1 VEAQVRRRL
10 LLFGVALAV
19 AFYILLSLRSI
30 DTPFVHVTEDVNG
43 QSGVSVR
50 AWDEFGWLSMR
61 FGWEMRWI
69 NSASEAP
76 GTFYAHLPSFF
87 LLPGAMF
94 YHLIGHDEVAVRLG
108 SMIPLAVA
116 LFVSGLA
123 FYELYQKRVRPA
135 VLSLLILAVMPGT
148 LYYGKILDTTIFG
161 VTAMLLVFS
170 AFVFYLR
177 AEPKNKNK
185 FFWLLVAVIF
195 LSGLTNWYVYFLIAT
210 LWFALLIFKDGRKMA
225 GQKKLLIALPL
236 VSLAGVGFNLLLF
249 YWQNGISFF
258 SEMLGSYKH
267 RTDAAKPFVD
277 WAAFL
282 IKWRT
287 DLNFTWLF
295 VATGLAGLLLFSW
308 NFFRK
313 RLPANLSFLFVL
325 WIAPILIAW
334 RFYQWFTHPFGPI
347 VFLPAIAV
355 SSAYLLDEFTKK
367 SKIYGYGAIIVILL
381 FGFYLSWQKQDIL
394 YDQFKILGENDVN
407 LIEGLK
413 ADDKQVC
420 LDNNQMGLAYEGIV
434 EWYLKKKLGTIEGG
448 NGAQRDCQTL
458 LFFHKGIISQEYFNQ
473 RMEYYRKQ
481 GFTRVQGCAEWL
493 CVAVREK

>member
-1 VEAQVRRRL
+1 ML
-10 LLFGVALAV
+10 WMALAV

-50 AWDEFGWLSMR
+50 AWDEFGWLKMR

-87 LLPGAMF
+87 LLPGAIF

-108 SMIPLAVA
+108 AMVPLAIA
-116 LFVSGLA
+116 LFFSGLA
-123 FYELYQKRVRPA
+123 FYELYQKKIRPA
-135 VLSLLILAVMPGT
+135 LLSVLILAVMPGT

-177 AEPKNKNK
+177 AEPDKKNK
-185 FFWLLVAVIF
+185 FFWLLMAVIF
-195 LSGLTNWYVYFLIAT
+195 LSGLTNWYIYFLIAT

-236 VSLAGVGFNLLLF
+236 ISLAGVGSNLMHF
-249 YWQNGISFF
+249 YWQNGSRFF
-258 SEMLGSYKH
+258 SEMLNSY
-267 RTDAAKPFVD
+267 RNRSDTAQPFIS
-277 WAAFL
+277 WAIFL
-282 IKWRT
+282 IKQRT

-295 VATGLAGLLLFSW
+295 VATGFMGLVLLSW

-334 RFYQWFTHPFGPI
+334 RFYQWFTHPFGVI

-355 SSAYLLDEFTKK
+355 SSAYLLNEITEK
-367 SKIYGYGAIIVILL
+367 SKIYGYGAVMVILV
-381 FGFYLSWQKQDIL
+381 FGFYFSWQKQDIL
-394 YDQFKILGENDVN
+394 YDQFKILGENDVK

-413 ADDKQVC
+413 ADDGQVC
-420 LDNNQMGLAYEGIV
+420 LDNNQLGLAYEGIV
-434 EWYLKKKLGTIEGG
+434 EWYLRKKLGTIEGG
-448 NGAQRDCQTL
+448 SGAQGDCHTL
-458 LFFHKGIISQEYFNQ
+458 LFFRGGIGSKEYLDQ
-473 RMEYYRKQ
+473 RWAYYGKQ
-481 GFTRVQGCAEWL
+481 GFTSFQGCAEWL